1 MAAPQVTVLID
12 TFNYGHFIEQAIDS
26 ILSQEFPLDRVEIL
40 VVDDGSTDDTAQRVR
55 KYGSRVQYLYK
66 ENGGQGSAFNLGF
79 RHATGDFV
87 ALLDADDYFL
97 PNKLRRVVED
107 SQSHQEAGMIY
118 HSFLELDS
126 NSGDFR
132 ETKIVP
138 ISGFVLDDKSK
149 LLSYRIYPTSSMVFK
164 RQALGR
170 ILPMPETIRI
180 QADTYVSLIAPLLT
194 PVCAIE
200 EPLSVYRVHGQN
212 LYHSQGKPLSPEQQE
227 RRSST
232 RTILSRELKSWA
244 GSHMDCSASREA
256 RLFLNQWLLWMEEE
270 RFRVEPPG
278 RVLFLW
284 FLLKQN
290 YFYSAIQT
298 WRFTASNY
306 VTSFFALIFGYDKAH
321 LMYEWRDRTIAVA
334 ERAHRMVFGGRSKQ
348 RSAEGRK

>member
-1 MAAPQVTVLID
+1 MNDPLVTVLID
-12 TFNYGHFIEQAIDS
+12 TYNYGRYVEEAIDS
-26 ILSQEFPLDRVEIL
+26 VLRQDFPPGQMEIL
-40 VVDDGSTDDTAQRVR
+40 VVDDGSTDDTAERVK

-79 RHATGDFV
+79 QRSSGDIV
-87 ALLDADDYFL
+87 APLDADDYFL
-97 PNKLRRVVED
+97 PHKLRRIVKEFQNHPD
-107 SQSHQEAGMIY
+107 AGMFY
-118 HSFLELDS
+118 HSFLEFDS
-126 NSGDFR
+126 NSGDSR
-132 ETKIVP
+132 ETRIVP
-138 ISGFVLDDKSK
+138 ISGFLLDDKSK
-149 LLSYRIYPTSSMVFK
+149 LLSYRIYPTSSMVFR

-212 LYHSQGKPLSPEQQE
+212 LYHSQGRPLSPEQQE
-227 RRSST
+227 RRRST
-232 RTILSRELKSWA
+232 RIILSRELKSWA
-244 GSHMDCSASREA
+244 GSHRDCSGSPEA

-270 RFRVEPPG
+270 RFKVEPPG

-298 WRFTASNY
+298 WKFTASNY